1 MKDINMQ
8 FGTEKVPYIYIEIRK
23 QVLLREEFSVD
34 VFEFN

>member
-1 MKDINMQ
+1 MQ
-8 FGTEKVPYIYIEIRK
+8 FGTEKVPYVYREIRK